1 MKNGRVALVFTSG
14 YLFGRGHKRT
24 ALMLA
29 GLAAGKQLGSCRAP
43 GGVGRLKSSEL
54 GKLGNKVG
62 RQLVS
67 AGRSA
72 AMSAASHRIDALSDR
87 MERRAS
93 MLRSGSEGREREE
106 PAAEDEEREESEED
120 EEREE
125 EAASRRSGGDER
137 RGGERRG
144 GERRGGE
151 RRGSKPPQKPA
162 DRPAKGQKKTTAG
175 GSERRAKGDE

>member
-1 MKNGRVALVFTSG
+1 MKKGRAALVFTSG

-29 GLAAGKQLGSCRAP
+29 GLAAGKQLGSCRPP
-43 GGVGRLKSSEL
+43 GGLGRLQSSEL
-54 GKLGNKVG
+54 GKLGNQVG

-93 MLRSGSEGREREE
+93 MLRTAPQGEEHEG
-106 PAAEDEEREESEED
+106 PTD

-125 EAASRRSGGDER
+125 ETASRRSGGEER
-137 RGGERRG
+137 RGGERRT
-144 GERRGGE
+144 GERRGEE
-151 RRGSKPPQKPA
+151 RRGSKPPQKSA
-162 DRPAKGQKKTTAG
+162 DRPAKSQKKTTAG
-175 GSERRAKGDE
+175 ESGRRVKGDE